1 MSESSFEVV
10 EKTGGALKTE
20 GQRGGR
26 GGRGCPIRGGRGA
39 AIGGAVFK
47 SLQIG
52 RRDVDGNPIEPANIR
67 ENRQLTGKRREDAK
81 PMDRSYSAGSL

>member
-26 GGRGCPIRGGRGA
+26 GGRGGPIRGGRGA
-39 AIGGAVFK
+39 ARGGAVFK

-52 RRDVDGNPIEPANIR
+52 RRDVDGNPIEPANMR
-67 ENRQLTGKRREDAK
+67 ENRQFTGKRREDAK
-81 PMDRSYSAGSL
+81 PMNRSSSAGSL